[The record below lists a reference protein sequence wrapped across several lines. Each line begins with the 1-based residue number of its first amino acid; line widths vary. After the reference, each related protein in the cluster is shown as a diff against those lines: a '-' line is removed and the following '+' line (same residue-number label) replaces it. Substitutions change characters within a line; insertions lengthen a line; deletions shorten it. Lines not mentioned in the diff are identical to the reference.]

1 MCIRDRDSVYG
12 NCLPKSPQPTIGA
25 WRAFDERLLCQCAQ
39 DQHEE
44 RLVSLARSAQRARG
58 MYISGQSWV
67 GVGGWGVLTE
77 RERLLG
83 GKASWGWA
91 AEGAA
96 RQCINGRRVTAI
108 CADGWQSI
116 K

>member
-1 MCIRDRDSVYG
+1 MRGGHLHS
-12 NCLPKSPQPTIGA
+12 
-25 WRAFDERLLCQCAQ
+25 FDERLLCQCAQ

-44 RLVSLARSAQRARG
+44 RLVWRAQQRDRG
-58 MYISGQSWV
+58 IYQGRVAWVWV
-67 GVGGWGVLTE
+67 GGEGELTG

>member
-44 RLVSLARSAQRARG
+44 RLVWRAQQRDRG
-58 MYISGQSWV
+58 IYQGRVAWVWV
-67 GVGGWGVLTE
+67 GGEGELTG